1 MNQNLCHFK
10 MTEELN
16 FKSICSLTTRVMGLP
31 EGSLALK
38 SRKRPLQVAR
48 SIAGYIG
55 LTEESI
61 HRNVIAKVLNRDR
74 AVTYHYENHHKKNFN
89 HCIIYRKTFEKI
101 YRTYKN
107 IDGEKEIFINKKQM
121 KNHLLQNGVIE
132 KIDSDVLLQVN
143 SGEVFCVIKT
153 SYFDFSNQ
161 IKNINLAL
169 QNYHYT
175 IKII

>member
-1 MNQNLCHFK
+1 

-16 FKSICSLTTRVMGLP
+16 FKSICNLTTNTMGLP

-61 HRNVIAKVLNRDR
+61 HRNIIAKALNRDR
-74 AVTYHYENHHKKNFN
+74 AVTYHYETGHDKNFK
-89 HCIIYRKTFEKI
+89 HCIIYRNSFTKI
-101 YRTYKN
+101 YKAYKEV
-107 IDGEKEIFINKKQM
+107 DGIKDIFVNKKHM
-121 KNHLLQNGVIE
+121 RNHLLQNGVTE
-132 KIDSDVLLQVN
+132 KLNSDVTLQIK
-143 SGEVFCVIKT
+143 SGEIICNIKT

-161 IKNINLAL
+161 IKNIKLAMK
-169 QNYHYT
+169 NYHYT
-175 IKII
+175 TKIL